1 MFLPL
6 KDYEIKWLK
15 KLARRKGSNLEVE
28 IHRAIDT
35 HLQSA
40 GQPQVQLLNTFLHRL
55 NSSIDWHNQL
65 LEKTIRKAMNIR
77 ARQPHRSRSTAGKHR
92 TAR

>member
-1 MFLPL
+1 MVFVIL
-6 KDYEIKWLK
+6 KDDEIKWLER
-15 KLARRKGSNLEVE
+15 LARRHRISLEGE

-55 NSSIDWHNQL
+55 NTSIDWHNQL
-65 LEKTIRKAMNIR
+65 LEKTIRQALNIR
-77 ARQPHRSRSTAGKHR
+77 ARRPRRPRSVAGR
-92 TAR
+92 RR